1 LDIETHTEGRGSMMM
16 EAEMERCSYKPRMT
30 RIAGNHQKQEGFFP
44 RAFKRN
50 MGLWTPYFR
59 LLVSITKR

>member
-1 LDIETHTEGRGSMMM
+1 MMM